1 MTTAEISIDAGS
13 LLDIDA
19 VMAVMD
25 DSFDAAFGEA
35 WTAPQCAGL
44 MPMAGVWLTLARRG
58 EETVGF
64 ALSRVV
70 LREAE
75 LLLLAV
81 RRDVQGSGTGRALLD
96 AFIHSAAARGAEHL
110 HLEVRDGNAAVKL
123 YSAAGFSE
131 VGRRAAYYRGR
142 DGQVFDALTLAKT
155 IHN

>member
-1 MTTAEISIDAGS
+1 MSTTEISIDAGS

-44 MPMAGVWLTLARRG
+44 IPMTGVWLTLARRG
-58 EETVGF
+58 PTVIGF
-64 ALSRVV
+64 SLSRIV

-81 RRDVQGSGTGRALLD
+81 RRGAQRSGAGRALLQ
-96 AFIHSAAARGAEHL
+96 AFLRNAAVRGADQV
-110 HLEVRDGNAAVKL
+110 HLEVRDGNAAVNL
-123 YSAAGFSE
+123 YADAGFSQ
-131 VGRRAAYYRGR
+131 VGRRPAYYRGI
-142 DGQVFDALTLAKT
+142 DGQVYDALTFTRTVAD
-155 IHN
+155 